1 MTELFLPWFGFTA
14 SIVTIGAC
22 LDVWLKE
29 DVRSQLSTSL
39 TFHLHKGPT
48 EWFHSVETAFSV
60 VFDYVYGWRKSRLNR
75 IIWRAILFSYLML
88 MMSRLVLW
96 GFKIHVPQMEKIL
109 LIAFV
114 VAIGVTTLLQIDI
127 PALRLQE
134 GPEGPPLRQL
144 IRDRRFISTV
154 VLSALFVAYY
164 TFAAIF
170 TGHGVGISVKNVSAI
185 AFGAAIGVPG
195 VILVSRVKDSWVAV
209 APLRAIVSSVI
220 FIGLLAL
227 LFRPAAHSF
236 VSELHQRGPLVLA
249 TVAFNL
255 FGDAVSLVETRW
267 LLRLSRGVSMLGIIG
282 MLFLDLILSALLYLV
297 LPGIAG
303 IHWNT
308 LLFAAGFN
316 GPHAWMGILFWST
329 FFTSLLFYLFVASM
343 LLLRITAP
351 LIKILNKMDKWFALY
366 DHPVRLIT
374 VAMVVSETAA
384 FLILGFYRHQ

>member
-1 MTELFLPWFGFTA
+1 MILRQ
-14 SIVTIGAC
+14 
-22 LDVWLKE
+22 
-29 DVRSQLSTSL
+29 VRDSSHHDRTVPTLVRIHRKHRDDWGMSRCVAN
-39 TFHLHKGPT
+39 GPA

-60 VFDYVYGWRKSRLNR
+60 VFDFVYGWRKSRLNR

-96 GFKIHVPQMEKIL
+96 GFKIKVPQMEKIL

-134 GPEGPPLRQL
+134 GPDGPPLRQL

-154 VLSALFVAYY
+154 VLSACFVAYY

-195 VILVSRVKDSWVAV
+195 VVLVSRVKDSWVAV
-209 APLRAIVSSVI
+209 APLRAIASSVI

-236 VSELHQRGPLVLA
+236 VSEFHQRGPLVLA

-255 FGDAVSLVETRW
+255 FGDAISLVETRW
-267 LLRLSRGVSMLGIIG
+267 LLRLSRGISMLGIIG
-282 MLFLDLILSALLYLV
+282 MLLLDLVLSALLYLV

-303 IHWNT
+303 IHWNI

-343 LLLRITAP
+343 LLLRMAAP
-351 LIKILNKMDKWFALY
+351 VIRILNKMDKWFALY

-374 VAMVVSETAA
+374 VAMVVLETAA
-384 FLILGFYRHQ
+384 FLVLGFYRQQ